1 LATYSEYD
9 VLKVKMRIPDDSLK
23 DELLIYMDE
32 IDDLIDNRLRAK
44 LGEIDSNGNNI
55 VLPLT
60 TSTIPQVDQEIKA
73 IAIDMVEGK
82 FRLKTSEK
90 TLLWDTSV
98 KSLENY
104 LERRFGWTIN
114 GSYQIN
120 PTLTVSPTSG
130 VVGTTVTISGT
141 QWIPNATLSIK
152 FGGLEV
158 TTSPSTVVSDAF
170 GEFSG
175 VTFTVPNNSLGGF
188 IINVTDYDS
197 NTYTKK
203 DPNLQYNGK
212 NERFRII

>member
-1 LATYSEYD
+1 
-9 VLKVKMRIPDDSLK
+9 MRIPDDSLK

-90 TLLWDTSV
+90 TLLWDTAV

-120 PTLTVSPTSG
+120 PTLSISPTSG

-141 QWIPNATLSIK
+141 QWIPNATLTIK

-158 TTSPSTVVSDAF
+158 TTTPSTVVSDAF
-170 GEFSG
+170 GEFSS
-175 VTFTVPNNSLGGF
+175 VTFPVPNNSKGGF

-212 NERFRII
+212 NERFRIT

>member
-1 LATYSEYD
+1 MATYSEYD

-55 VLPLT
+55 TLPLT
-60 TSTIPQVDQEIKA
+60 TATIPQVDQEIKA

-90 TLLWDTSV
+90 TLLWDTAV

-104 LERRFGWTIN
+104 IERRFGWTIN
-114 GSYQIN
+114 SSYQIN
-120 PTLTVSPTSG
+120 PTLTISPTSG
-130 VVGTTVTISGT
+130 VVGTTVTIGGT

-152 FGGLEV
+152 FGGFAV
-158 TTSPSTVVSDAF
+158 TTTPSTVVSDEY

-175 VTFTVPNNSLGGF
+175 VTFPVPNNSTGGF

-212 NERFRII
+212 NERFRVI